1 MNRIKIYSSII
12 YVFLLLFLIGTGC
25 SNRETIP
32 VWTNDST
39 FVYPAIDSN
48 DIEAR
53 ITFFRK
59 PDFRSGDLLG
69 VGQNFS
75 IMVDGDVRANVD
87 LKNRFAQGNTELMFH
102 LDWIGPDRKSFYQKR
117 VDLLP
122 NDTASTLNSSITT
135 SPEIREPGEYSLRV
149 YYFRELIAEKK
160 FELLPEFQLENENG
174 EALSATITLYR
185 TTSKTTGELIGVDS
199 VFTLKK
205 GRNLRS
211 LVDLKNRFVY
221 GKRELLFRTEWTD
234 STGNAF
240 YSKDF
245 DLSPIDSVSSLYSS
259 ISISPENRQAG
270 KYSFQ
275 VFLFHELIAEQIFEL
290 KEEPKIIVPSFDQIK
305 ATITLYSKLDKK
317 TGKLIGEG
325 ELFSIDEKAR
335 VHAQIDVA
343 NRSKYKNQKLSF
355 TLKWIDPADKSFY
368 EKDINLSAY
377 DMDNSLSSS
386 ISIQPGKREPGQY
399 CLQLYLFDKM
409 IAEKK
414 FELR

>member
-1 MNRIKIYSSII
+1 MKTYSSIAYLI
-12 YVFLLLFLIGTGC
+12 VIISLIGTGC
-25 SNRETIP
+25 SNRETVPIF
-32 VWTNDST
+32 NADST
-39 FVYPAIDSN
+39 LVYPAINSN
-48 DIEAR
+48 DIEAS

-59 PDFRSGDLLG
+59 ADYKSGDLLG
-69 VGQNFS
+69 VGQCFS
-75 IMVDGDVRANVD
+75 IMEEGDVRVNVD
-87 LKNRFAQGNTELMFH
+87 LKNRFAQGNREPMFH
-102 LDWIGPDRKSFYQKR
+102 LDWIGPDGKSLYQKR
-117 VDLLP
+117 IDLLP
-122 NDTASTLNSSITT
+122 NDSTSTLNSSIST
-135 SPEIREPGEYSLRV
+135 SPEIREAGEYSLRV

-160 FELLPEFQLENENG
+160 FELLPEFQLQNKNG
-174 EALSATITLYR
+174 ETLSANITLYR
-185 TTSKTTGELIGVDS
+185 TTSKTTDELIGVDS

-221 GKRELLFRTEWTD
+221 GKRELLFRTEWAD
-234 STGNAF
+234 STGSVF
-240 YSKDF
+240 YSKDY
-245 DLSPIDSVSSLYSS
+245 DINPNDSVSSMYSS
-259 ISISPENRQAG
+259 ISISSENRQAG

-325 ELFSIDEKAR
+325 ELFSIEEKAR

-355 TLKWIDPADKSFY
+355 TLKWTDPTGKSFY

-377 DMDNSLSSS
+377 DPDNSLSSS
-386 ISIQPGKREPGQY
+386 ISIPPGKREPGLY
-399 CLQLYLFDKM
+399 SLQLFLFDKM
-409 IAEKK
+409 IAEKG
-414 FELR
+414 FELK